1 MKPVLKKERGLEA
14 HRYHLLALVLFVL
27 LLSGSLLAY
36 KELDAGQQTL
46 RLPFKAGAS
55 GPPHLSVA
63 SGFYKEPFLLH
74 ITPDEPGAVIYYTLD
89 GSVPDR
95 SSLQYTGPI
104 PVYSRA
110 EEPNALS
117 EIHNSPVFLAPLEP
131 VFKGTVVRAIAV
143 LHDSIASKEAVATYF
158 IDPKGRDRYQLT
170 VISLVVPPDSF
181 FGHRRG
187 IYVSGITSYSKKFC
201 IRNNICI
208 ANYKVGFP
216 ANYKRRGKAWE
227 REVHLSFFEP
237 HSNKAHA
244 FKAGARIHGH
254 ATRERPQKSFSI
266 HLDGPKEPTAL
277 GFPLFGP
284 GWEEPVQTFLLRNS
298 GQDMYKAR
306 LRDAF
311 LEEVLKGRTTIGLQA
326 YRPAVL
332 FINGEYWGMYDIRQ
346 RIDQHYFEGAYKVP
360 SDSITIIGSKMQ
372 LEYGAESD
380 REELFHLATFITDR
394 DLQLRENY
402 AYVTGRLDV
411 DNLIDYV
418 IAEVFSANSDWPQN
432 NTCFW
437 RYRRSTHT
445 LDSGVRDGRWRCVM
459 FDVDL
464 ALGASYSASFDM
476 LQYLLK
482 SEGIGRLFK
491 GLMRSAAFRQR
502 FFDRFDQSLK
512 TTFNPQRTKSIL
524 NRMVREIAPEMQ
536 EHIDRWRTLPSLAA
550 WQREVALIRE
560 FLDTRPYFQEQ
571 QLRKLKESYPKQQP
585 QESSLRNIIGS
596 GVTPSPIP

>member
-1 MKPVLKKERGLEA
+1 MKRVLKKERGLNA

-27 LLSGSLLAY
+27 LLSGSLVAY
-36 KELDAGQQTL
+36 KELDAGQQTIH
-46 RLPFKAGAS
+46 LPFKAGAS

-95 SSLQYTGPI
+95 SSPQYTGPI

-117 EIHNSPVFLAPLEP
+117 EIHTSPVFLAPLAP

-158 IDPKGRDRYQLT
+158 IDPRGRDRYQLT

-181 FGHRRG
+181 FGYKRG
-187 IYVSGITSYSKKFC
+187 IYVSGATAHDRKYYIE
-201 IRNNICI
+201 RNISISN
-208 ANYKVGFP
+208 NRTGFP
-216 ANYKRRGKAWE
+216 ANYKRRGKSWK
-227 REVHLSFFEP
+227 RMVHLNFFEP
-237 HSNKAHA
+237 HSNKAYA
-244 FKAGARIHGH
+244 IQANAGIHGN

-266 HLDGPKEPTAL
+266 HLNACEDPSGL

-284 GWEEPVQTFLLRNS
+284 GWKEPVQTFLLRNS
-298 GQDMYKAR
+298 GQDMYRAR

-311 LEEVLKGRTTIGLQA
+311 WEEVLKGRTAIGLQA

-332 FINGEYWGMYDIRQ
+332 FINGEYWGLYDIRQ
-346 RIDQHYFEGAYKVP
+346 RIDEHYFEVKYQVP
-360 SDSITIIGSKMQ
+360 VDSIAIIGSEMK
-372 LEYGAESD
+372 LEHGNFSD
-380 REELFHLATFITDR
+380 KIGLLHLIKFAATK
-394 DLQLRENY
+394 DLRSEQNY
-402 AYVTGRLDV
+402 AYVARRLDV
-411 DNLIDYV
+411 DNFIDYV

-432 NTCFW
+432 NTCLW
-437 RYRRSTHT
+437 RYRRSTNMPG
-445 LDSGVRDGRWRCVM
+445 LGVRDGRWRCVM
-459 FDVDL
+459 FDLDL
-464 ALGASYSASFDM
+464 SLGASYSASFDM

-596 GVTPSPIP
+596 GVIPSPIP